1 MAIPP
6 GASPLGVV
14 HVGILR
20 SPASGRKVI
29 LPSSRILN
37 YMANGR
43 WGGPACE
50 LALCGRQKPKPV
62 RGVRHLSGQWG
73 SARLGVYN
81 FLRFSCFFTPRTLK
95 MRQCIVGE
103 CLIVLFALLL
113 GCWWP
118 LAPAAAAEER
128 GLVLD
133 DPDVQPPYFVCLGG
147 SWLAP
152 TQTVCCYNYS
162 ATFDSTTIAITVNW
176 PSDFTLTY
184 DCGCSGEVP
193 ATSSTWQY
201 ACCRGPY
208 YRQPC
213 KICVTNNNLFITH
226 YFGIIAETPCVD
238 NAAE

>member
-1 MAIPP
+1 MLLHRKPSQWEESCLYPGSEEQPGEVSAILTIQLFLLATHPP
-6 GASPLGVV
+6 
-14 HVGILR
+14 
-20 SPASGRKVI
+20 
-29 LPSSRILN
+29 
-37 YMANGR
+37 
-43 WGGPACE
+43 
-50 LALCGRQKPKPV
+50 
-62 RGVRHLSGQWG
+62 
-73 SARLGVYN
+73 
-81 FLRFSCFFTPRTLK
+81 K
-95 MRQCIVGE
+95 MRRIVGE